1 MRWIG
6 GSDAN
11 VILSGN
17 TDRIRELWLEKR
29 GEVNPK
35 DLSSNLAVMLGC
47 WTEPFNRQWFEVIT
61 GRRVSRAGD
70 CLSCD
75 RYSWRRCTLDGFVEE
90 EGAIWE
96 AKHTNA
102 LLCASRRSS
111 LGALQRARPDLY
123 AKVGEA
129 IAANVAKLQRPS
141 ESNSVDKRAIRKRK
155 GGTRAVRQ
163 TAKAA

>member
-1 MRWIG
+1 MLLQLTEGKPADSQTLHWRPLKNLGLSVSARAERMRWIG

-90 EGAIWE
+90 AGAMGGK
-96 AKHTNA
+96 AYQRFA
-102 LLCASRRSS
+102 LRLKKVISWRAAACPTRSLCQSRRSDCS
-111 LGALQRARPDLY
+111 QCG
-123 AKVGEA
+123 
-129 IAANVAKLQRPS
+129 
-141 ESNSVDKRAIRKRK
+141 
-155 GGTRAVRQ
+155 
-163 TAKAA
+163 